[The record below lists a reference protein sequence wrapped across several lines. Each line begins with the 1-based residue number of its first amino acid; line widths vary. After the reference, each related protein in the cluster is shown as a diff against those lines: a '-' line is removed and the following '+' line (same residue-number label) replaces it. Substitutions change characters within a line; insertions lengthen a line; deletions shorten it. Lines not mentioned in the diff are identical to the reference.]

1 MRVSFAG
8 VEYFTAKLLQQ
19 WEAALL
25 TDNQD
30 EADRQRKKYLGT
42 LEGLGWTEQ
51 ERDTEVLKLIDRE
64 WLNIYRRATF
74 RLAVTSH
81 NLH

>member
-1 MRVSFAG
+1 MSFAG
-8 VEYFTAKLLQQ
+8 VEYFTATLLQQ
-19 WEAALL
+19 WEVALL

-51 ERDTEVLKLIDRE
+51 ERDAEALKIIDRE
-64 WLNIYRRATF
+64 WLNIYRRAAF
-74 RLAVTSH
+74 RLVVTPNEIH
-81 NLH
+81 